1 MSLLLDAII
10 LFFVICIVW
19 SAARRGFVRAFMN
32 LLTTFAS
39 FIVAY
44 VYTPTLAA
52 IIDEKLILSPITGDI
67 HATLR
72 SLALN
77 PNTMLFDLDK
87 LTVDVPAP
95 LENMLGRYGVELN
108 EFLDKIRGL
117 VDCPEETVYGF
128 AEEIAAPIS
137 SVISTAIAFIG
148 ILIASSLVLK
158 LVTELLDYIFMLPAL
173 KNANTVLGLVLGIV
187 EGAAF
192 ACVLAMAL
200 SNLVQIMGAID
211 PNLFGAEVLD
221 NTLICKHLDNFD
233 VFSKIREVLG

>member
-10 LFFVICIVW
+10 LFSVICIVW

-32 LLTTFAS
+32 LLSTVAS

-72 SLALN
+72 SMSLN

-87 LTVDVPAP
+87 LADDVPAP
-95 LENMLGRYGVELN
+95 LVNMLDRYNVDLN
-108 EFLDKIRGL
+108 EFIDKIRGL

-128 AEEIAAPIS
+128 AEEIATPVS
-137 SVISTAIAFIG
+137 SVISAALAFII
-148 ILIASSLVLK
+148 ILLGASIVLK
-158 LVTELLDYIFMLPAL
+158 LITELLDYIFMLPAL
-173 KNANTVLGLVLGIV
+173 KSANTVLGVIFGVI
-187 EGAAF
+187 EGAAV

-211 PNLFGAEVLD
+211 PNLFGADVLD
-221 NTLICKHLDNFD
+221 NTLICKHLDNFGI
-233 VFSKIREVLG
+233 FSKIREVLG

>member
-1 MSLLLDAII
+1 MSLVLDAII

-32 LLTTFAS
+32 LLTTVAS

-77 PNTMLFDLDK
+77 PKTELFDLDK
-87 LTVDVPAP
+87 LAADVPAP
-95 LENMLGRYGVELN
+95 LVNMLDRYNVDLN

-128 AEEIAAPIS
+128 AEEIATPVS
-137 SVISTAIAFIG
+137 SVISAALAFII
-148 ILIASSLVLK
+148 ILLGASIVLK
-158 LVTELLDYIFMLPAL
+158 LITELLDYIFMLPAL
-173 KNANTVLGLVLGIV
+173 KSANTVLGVIFGVI
-187 EGAAF
+187 EGAAV

-200 SNLVQIMGAID
+200 SNLVQIMGSID
-211 PNLFGAEVLD
+211 PNLFGADVLE
-221 NTLICKHLDNFD
+221 NTLICKHLDDFAI
-233 VFSKIREVLG
+233 FSKIREVLG

>member
-32 LLTTFAS
+32 LLSTVAS
-39 FIVAY
+39 LIVAY

-72 SLALN
+72 SISLN
-77 PNTMLFDLDK
+77 PNTMLFDLGK
-87 LTVDVPAP
+87 LADDVPAP
-95 LENMLGRYGVELN
+95 LVNMLDRYNVDLN
-108 EFLDKIRGL
+108 EFIDKIRGL

-128 AEEIAAPIS
+128 AEEIATPVS
-137 SVISTAIAFIG
+137 SVISAALAFII
-148 ILIASSLVLK
+148 ILIGASIVLK
-158 LVTELLDYIFMLPAL
+158 LITELLDYIFMLPAL
-173 KNANTVLGLVLGIV
+173 KSANTVLGIV
-187 EGAAF
+187 FGVIEGAAV

-211 PNLFGAEVLD
+211 PNLFGADVLD
-221 NTLICKHLDNFD
+221 NTLICKHLDNFEI
-233 VFSKIREVLG
+233 FSKIREVLG

>member
-1 MSLLLDAII
+1 VSLLLDAII
-10 LFFVICIVW
+10 LFSVICIVW

-32 LLTTFAS
+32 LLSTVAS

-72 SLALN
+72 SMSLN

-87 LTVDVPAP
+87 LADDVPAP
-95 LENMLGRYGVELN
+95 LVNMLDRYNVDLN
-108 EFLDKIRGL
+108 EFIDKIRGL

-128 AEEIAAPIS
+128 AEEIATPVS
-137 SVISTAIAFIG
+137 SVISAALAFII
-148 ILIASSLVLK
+148 ILLGASIVLK
-158 LVTELLDYIFMLPAL
+158 LITELLDYIFMLPAL
-173 KNANTVLGLVLGIV
+173 KSANTVLGVIFGVI
-187 EGAAF
+187 EGAAV

-211 PNLFGAEVLD
+211 PNLFGADVLD
-221 NTLICKHLDNFD
+221 NTLICKHLDNFGI
-233 VFSKIREVLG
+233 FSKIREVLG